1 MLLYATH
8 LHTYIHTY
16 IRLTCILQLLKS
28 YTLKNVNQITSCQSS
43 SKQASDSWREGCCMS
58 CLSAVRRMRA
68 VSDFSPAEVSYEF
81 PAVTYDMKDS
91 QALKTCSNYSQKFSF
106 AACPPQVTP
115 QKKAAEIKKNNERVL
130 QQTNGKEGQQWFCT
144 SNVLSISQLFCLVS
158 ECFTLPRPSQVYTN
172 IAHLLSLMDTVL
184 ARTCKQSDMYFPSR
198 MSSQHFF
205 SQSNQQHG
213 KSHTALARCTILSW
227 KTRKFRN
234 EKQGTN
240 TLNTICT
247 LCTGSLCF
255 TQCPLSLLPR
265 LFHYSHISFTTPT
278 SLSLRPHH
286 SVLLFQPTCTAC

>member
-1 MLLYATH
+1 
-8 LHTYIHTY
+8 
-16 IRLTCILQLLKS
+16 
-28 YTLKNVNQITSCQSS
+28 
-43 SKQASDSWREGCCMS
+43 
-58 CLSAVRRMRA
+58 
-68 VSDFSPAEVSYEF
+68 
-81 PAVTYDMKDS
+81 
-91 QALKTCSNYSQKFSF
+91 
-106 AACPPQVTP
+106 
-115 QKKAAEIKKNNERVL
+115 
-130 QQTNGKEGQQWFCT
+130 
-144 SNVLSISQLFCLVS
+144 
-158 ECFTLPRPSQVYTN
+158 
-172 IAHLLSLMDTVL
+172 MDTVL

-255 TQCPLSLLPR
+255 TQCPLSLLPHLFHYSHISFTTPTSLSLLPRLFHYSHISFTTPTSLSLLPR